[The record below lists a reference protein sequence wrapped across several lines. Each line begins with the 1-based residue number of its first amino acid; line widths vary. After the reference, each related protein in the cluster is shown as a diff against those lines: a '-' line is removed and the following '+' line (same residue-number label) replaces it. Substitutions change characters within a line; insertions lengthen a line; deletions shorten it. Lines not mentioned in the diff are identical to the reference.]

1 MSGAKLVRLSTDA
14 LQKELSF
21 IESPFTTRVEYEK
34 YMLGESAI
42 DVSELA
48 VKQESTTIVAPAAE
62 ERAAAVEAEVAA
74 VRAAAEEAARQA
86 AAAHRP
92 RCAERAE
99 AETRECMKVASEQL
113 KQMEA
118 AERLRFNEVKS
129 EAARETHRANKLQ
142 EEVNAAREEAK
153 AAKAHAEGILKE
165 APEAA
170 AKAVEKEAQDEF
182 IEAMVNAGLAH
193 SAWMKEIAAKTRQR
207 HQRLLRL
214 RLTHSTVSTTFS
226 STGRASRA
234 RVITRLITRAPN
246 ARAKTRGST
255 MARGP
260 PTITGMIAATSGT
273 DGMINACYP
282 DALGL
287 WMVARGDTKG

>member
-86 AAAHRP
+86 AAALTEATLR
-92 RCAERAE
+92 AERAE
-99 AETRECMKVASEQL
+99 AKTREYMKVASEQL

-193 SAWMKEIAAKTRQR
+193 SAWMKEIAAKE
-207 HQRLLRL
+207 
-214 RLTHSTVSTTFS
+214 
-226 STGRASRA
+226 A
-234 RVITRLITRAPN
+234 
-246 ARAKTRGST
+246 AKTPAPAPSSSDTFDSVNHVFEYWACQQGTGDHKTNNTCPKCEST
-255 MARGP
+255 NTWEYDGTR
-260 PTITGMIAATSGT
+260 TSYDYCKDCGHEWNRWY
-273 DGMINACYP
+273 D
-282 DALGL
+282 
-287 WMVARGDTKG
+287 